1 LWGVETPGGSKAR
14 PYNNVPDSFTFCTLM
29 TEQDDTDRAHVTKAR
44 ESGQSDGDEGARGP
58 VLTPSVAQYA
68 VAGMQFAAG
77 VLIFLY
83 LGEWLDRRLG
93 TTPWLVMA
101 GTFVGAAAGFF
112 ALYRKLTNDRKRIA
126 ARRLHHSAHQ

>member
-1 LWGVETPGGSKAR
+1 
-14 PYNNVPDSFTFCTLM
+14 M
-29 TEQDDTDRAHVTKAR
+29 TEQDDTDRAQVTGAR
-44 ESGQSDGDEGARGP
+44 ESGQSEGDEGARGP

-93 TTPWLVMA
+93 TTPWLVVA
-101 GTFVGAAAGFF
+101 GTFLGAAAGFF